1 MAYVV
6 EKAGLHYAVIYE
18 GVNPVTGKER
28 RRWHRC
34 ADRADAT
41 TLACQ
46 LQALRLRA
54 RRAGSTMTLGTTCS
68 ATGSL
73 RGRWR

>member
-1 MAYVV
+1 MAYVG

-34 ADRADAT
+34 SHRGEAQRLPAD
-41 TLACQ
+41 
-46 LQALRLRA
+46 
-54 RRAGSTMTLGTTCS
+54 S
-68 ATGSL
+68 
-73 RGRWR
+73 GRSEREVDGLVPA